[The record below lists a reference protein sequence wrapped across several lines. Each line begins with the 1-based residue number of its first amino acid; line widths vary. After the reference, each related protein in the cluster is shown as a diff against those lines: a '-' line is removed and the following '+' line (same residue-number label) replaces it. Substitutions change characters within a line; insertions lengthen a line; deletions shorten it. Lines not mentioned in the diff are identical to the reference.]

1 MLRRSAGLLVVLSVI
16 ALPARTQTLADAKT
30 CDQAIGGSA
39 IARTTIV
46 RMRGA
51 NLTTP
56 VAQFAAGC
64 QAVMNSAWDSA
75 GVYFNAAA
83 KGNPSSSAAYLWV
96 GNITGKLARIGNMQ
110 MKVKLAPAIRDAY
123 AKAIALDANNIDA
136 REGLMQ
142 FLLEVP
148 PPLGGDK
155 VKAAE
160 QATAITHVNSFR
172 GLSAQIA
179 VASSGNDRPAVE
191 RLLLRATTQFPD
203 SVLGWANLSAMQADD
218 HRPADAFATITRW
231 QARRTHPM
239 FALFSIGRTAAVS
252 GEQMDRGVQALQ
264 QFLRARRDPN
274 DPPQANAHYRLAQ
287 IFEKQHKLTD
297 AKSEYQL
304 AVNLNPGLR
313 DAKLALDRLK

>member
-1 MLRRSAGLLVVLSVI
+1 MLRHSAGLLVSLTVF

-75 GVYFNAAA
+75 GAYFNAAA
-83 KGNPSSSAAYLWV
+83 KGNPSSSATYLWI
-96 GNITGKLARIGNMQ
+96 GNINGQLARIGNMQ
-110 MKVKLAPAIRDAY
+110 MKVKLAPAIREAY

-142 FLLEVP
+142 FLLEAP

-155 VKAAE
+155 AKAAE
-160 QATAITHVNSFR
+160 QATAISHINPFR

-191 RLLLRATTQFPD
+191 RLLLQATTQFPN